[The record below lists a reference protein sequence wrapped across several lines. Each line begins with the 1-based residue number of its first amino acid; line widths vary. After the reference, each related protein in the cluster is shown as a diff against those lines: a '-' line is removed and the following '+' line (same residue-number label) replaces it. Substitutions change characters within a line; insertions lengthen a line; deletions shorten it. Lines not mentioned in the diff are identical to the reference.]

1 MLGLRAKGTHM
12 KQETKNNFIVQAGIL
27 AFAGIIV
34 RIIGILYR
42 SPLVMIIGDEGNG
55 YYNTAY
61 QIYTIILLV
70 ASYSIP
76 SALSKVISAK
86 LSLEQYRNAHRLFLG
101 SIVYVVIVGSV
112 AGLFCYFCADSLVG
126 HNSAMVLRV
135 FSPTIFLSGL
145 LGCLRGYFQAHRSMV
160 ETSVSQIIEQI
171 LNALV
176 SITGAYFLIAS
187 VAGASDTTRAIYGA
201 IGSAIGTGSG
211 VIIALLFMFAIYLRR
226 RSGFM
231 KRIKEDKHEEVLSG
245 ANVAGILLG
254 MVTPVVLSTCIYNL
268 STALNL
274 KIYQYITQH
283 IQGMD
288 EATSTTLYGLFSG
301 KAMQI
306 INIPIA
312 IASAMSAAV
321 IPVVSGLFERTDFD
335 EMRSKIA
342 GSIKV
347 TMLIAIPS
355 CVGLFVLSTPVT
367 MLLYPQKASLATVSI
382 LIKVLSIAIILYCL
396 STLSN
401 GILQGTGFVNRPV
414 VHAAAA
420 LVVQAAAL
428 VAMLLFTHLD
438 LFALCI
444 ANIIYSLLMCIMN
457 GLSMRHV
464 LEYEQEIKKTFVI
477 PAVSALVMGLAAFLI
492 NKLGLMLFASDSDIV
507 LDWTGNAILLVINVL
522 ISVTIYFIM
531 VIRLG
536 ALDEASIR
544 SLPGGKRIYTIA
556 HKLHL
561 I

>member
-1 MLGLRAKGTHM
+1 M
-12 KQETKNNFIVQAGIL
+12 KQETKSNFIVQAGIL

-76 SALSKVISAK
+76 SALSKVISAR

-101 SIVYVVIVGSV
+101 SIVYVVIVGGV
-112 AGLFCYFCADSLVG
+112 ASLFCYYCADSLVG

-160 ETSVSQIIEQI
+160 ETSVSQIVEQI

-176 SITGAYFLIAS
+176 SITGAYFLMAS
-187 VAGASDTTRAIYGA
+187 VAGSSDTTRAIYGA
-201 IGSAIGTGSG
+201 IGSAVGTGSG

-231 KRIKEDKHEEVLSG
+231 ERIKEDKHEEVLSG
-245 ANVAGILLG
+245 ANVARILLG

-268 STALNL
+268 STASNL

-283 IQGMD
+283 VRGMD

-321 IPVVSGLFERTDFD
+321 IPVVSGLFERADFD

-382 LIKVLSIAIILYCL
+382 LIKVLSIAVILYCL

-414 VHAAAA
+414 VHAATA

-428 VAMLLFTHLD
+428 LAMLLFTRLD

-464 LEYEQEIKKTFVI
+464 LKYEQEIKKTFVI
-477 PAVSALVMGLAAFLI
+477 PAVSALIMGLAAFLI
-492 NKLGLMLFASDSDIV
+492 NKLGLMLFASGSDIV

-522 ISVTIYFIM
+522 ISVTVYFIM
-531 VIRLG
+531 VIKLG

-544 SLPGGKRIYTIA
+544 SLPGGKRIYAIA
-556 HKLHL
+556 HKFHL